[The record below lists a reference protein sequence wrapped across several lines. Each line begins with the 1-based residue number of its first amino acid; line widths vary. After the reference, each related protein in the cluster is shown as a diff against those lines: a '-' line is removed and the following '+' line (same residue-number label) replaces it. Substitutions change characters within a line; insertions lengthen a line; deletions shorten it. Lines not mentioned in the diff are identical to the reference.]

1 MKDQPKFEPSSG
13 NVFADL
19 GVPKPDHE
27 IVKAEL
33 VKAICSILT
42 GQGVRQVDAA
52 ERLGIA
58 QPKVSVLMRGR
69 TDGFS
74 TEQLLRF
81 LNRLGQTID
90 IEVRPSKPRRTVG
103 STRVHFSGATMK
115 VAARRAKARRSV
127 RTAAK
132 KK

>member
-1 MKDQPKFEPSSG
+1 MKNQPKFEPSSG

-19 GVPKPDHE
+19 SVPQPDHE

-33 VKAICSILT
+33 VMAICSILT
-42 GQGVRQVDAA
+42 GQKVRQVDAA
-52 ERLGIA
+52 ERLGIS

-90 IEVRPSKPRRTVG
+90 IEVRPSKPRRTIG
-103 STRVHFSGATMK
+103 STRVH
-115 VAARRAKARRSV
+115 
-127 RTAAK
+127 
-132 KK
+132 

>member
-1 MKDQPKFEPSSG
+1 MPR
-13 NVFADL
+13 
-19 GVPKPDHE
+19 PDHE

-42 GQGVRQVDAA
+42 GQKARQVDAA
-52 ERLGIA
+52 ERLGIS

-90 IEVRPSKPRRTVG
+90 IEVRPSKPVRTIG
-103 STRVHFSGATMK
+103 ATRVHFSGAAMK
-115 VAARRAKARRSV
+115 VAARSATAGRRAV
-127 RTAAK
+127 RTVAK